1 VVGGTVDRF
10 HDLSSWLSIPLRSD
24 GPGWKPPTSD
34 LLRDD
39 LDELH
44 RPQGGAQPRLEAEL
58 GIHLA
63 GIDRSTDALDEHAPA
78 VAGCRVPAVH
88 LESHSS
94 APGSG
99 AQLGSLGR
107 EEVDPS
113 APEPVGDRQHHRIA
127 GVVDEGDTPERL
139 VVEEPETRLL
149 SEDLHP

>member
-1 VVGGTVDRF
+1 GVHLRTDRRAEHDRSFDVAIVDGEDVGFAGMEERHSAYRRLAEEPIAFFGREHFEPAVVGGTVHRF

-88 LESHSS
+88 LESHS
-94 APGSG
+94 
-99 AQLGSLGR
+99 
-107 EEVDPS
+107 
-113 APEPVGDRQHHRIA
+113 
-127 GVVDEGDTPERL
+127 
-139 VVEEPETRLL
+139 
-149 SEDLHP
+149 